1 MLSTMN
7 VFCLNYLWSVLS
19 NTVNTMNQ
27 FSLNWLLRK
36 DRRRSGRQR
45 MRWLDG
51 ITDSMDVEFEHA
63 PGVGDGQGSL
73 VCCSPWDRK
82 ESDTTEW
89 LNWTENIQQDRL
101 IISGQHFG
109 EPVAKLTWT
118 FKTETHSTQ
127 TLASSKSKAIGSDVL
142 LTKFRSI
149 LDQNI
154 SENLGK
160 ERLVR
165 KDSKSVR
172 KDRMSS
178 SPRSPGPAIIPST
191 QWVHSCSDSS
201 RHSAYG
207 PL

>member
-1 MLSTMN
+1 MDREAWCAAVHGIAKSQTQLS
-7 VFCLNYLWSVLS
+7 
-19 NTVNTMNQ
+19 
-27 FSLNWLLRK
+27 
-36 DRRRSGRQR
+36 D
-45 MRWLDG
+45 
-51 ITDSMDVEFEHA
+51 
-63 PGVGDGQGSL
+63 
-73 VCCSPWDRK
+73 
-82 ESDTTEW
+82 
-89 LNWTENIQQDRL
+89 WTEHIQQDRL

-178 SPRSPGPAIIPST
+178 SSPKSPGPAIIPPT
-191 QWVHSCSDSS
+191 QSVHSCSDSS

-207 PL
+207 PPLTHLRELEICMGQWHRGKILVFAKLTGWLSGPVGSASPNWEISHLLLKHYINQIHL